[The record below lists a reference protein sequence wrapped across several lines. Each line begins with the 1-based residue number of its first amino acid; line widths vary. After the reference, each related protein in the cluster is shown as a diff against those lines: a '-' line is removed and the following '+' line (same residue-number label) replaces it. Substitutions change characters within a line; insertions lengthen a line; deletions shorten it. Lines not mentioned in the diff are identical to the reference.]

1 MKSVIPA
8 LFGILIFVVVPAS
21 ASAQETGDYHPF
33 LSDKFHIG
41 VGIFAPQKSFG
52 IQVDGTVPEESVD
65 FEESLKVDNSEST
78 PVMDFRWRF
87 GEKWSFSGQYWK
99 VDSQGS
105 STLTEDVEWEDLV
118 FKEGSFVN
126 AGVDMTVARLF
137 FGRTMMSGPRYEFG
151 LGAGLHW
158 MEVGAFL
165 EGEVILEDGGT
176 DFQRGNVD
184 ASFPLP
190 NVGAWYMY
198 SWSSKWVATVRADW
212 LSVSIGDYSGS
223 LWSASGGI
231 NYQAFKNVGFGLSYS
246 NFDLNVD
253 VDKNDWHGQVETRQ
267 HGPILSVTAVW

>member
-1 MKSVIPA
+1 MRTVIQA
-8 LFGILIFVVVPAS
+8 VICLLIITVMSTS
-21 ASAQETGDYHPF
+21 ASAQDAGDYHPF
-33 LSDKFHIG
+33 LTDKFHIG
-41 VGIFAPQKSFG
+41 IGVFAPQKSFQ
-52 IQVDGTVPEESVD
+52 IRVDGSVPKDDID
-65 FEESLKVDNSEST
+65 FEESVRADNSET
-78 PVMDFRWRF
+78 TATLDFRWRF
-87 GEKWSFSGQYWK
+87 GEKWSFWGQYWK
-99 VDSQGS
+99 VDSQGG
-105 STLTEDVEWEDLV
+105 STLTEDLEWDDLV

-190 NVGAWYMY
+190 NLGAWYMY
-198 SWSSKWVATVRADW
+198 SWSPKWMAVARADW
-212 LSVSIGDYSGS
+212 LSVSIGDYSGG
-223 LWSASGGI
+223 LWSASAGLHF
-231 NYQAFKNVGFGLSYS
+231 QAFKNVGFGLSYN

-253 VDKNDWHGQVETRQ
+253 VDKNDWHGKVESRQ
-267 HGPILSVTAVW
+267 HGPRLTLTAVW